1 LIDCSIKVAE
11 GKEDLKAL
19 IKEHMDSFQKLVKK
33 EKVDKKKNKHHKST
47 SPVHTCE
54 KTVNKVGNQIEKT
67 KKLVYQLKIIVANA
81 KVPKEAKD
89 KILSQISIA
98 KSLIIKLKSSKKT
111 LKDNK
116 KKVKRRVKSQKKNYK
131 KKSWKAGKKRS

>member
-1 LIDCSIKVAE
+1 
-11 GKEDLKAL
+11 
-19 IKEHMDSFQKLVKK
+19 VK
-33 EKVDKKKNKHHKST
+33 
-47 SPVHTCE
+47 

-116 KKVKRRVKSQKKNYK
+116 KKSQKK
-131 KKSWKAGKKRS
+131 S

>member
-1 LIDCSIKVAE
+1 
-11 GKEDLKAL
+11 
-19 IKEHMDSFQKLVKK
+19 
-33 EKVDKKKNKHHKST
+33 
-47 SPVHTCE
+47 
-54 KTVNKVGNQIEKT
+54 
-67 KKLVYQLKIIVANA
+67 VANA

-116 KKVKRRVKSQKKNYK
+116 KKSQKK
-131 KKSWKAGKKRS
+131 S